1 MVLAVLAVLAVVA
14 GTALKPPVI
23 HEVFTPQPCPMHP
36 VSTLDIEG
44 CAEQSIVKTDRT
56 INADV
61 KTIFKLLAPSAR
73 AGFVAGERAWLRYR
87 KLSCEAESSKFAG
100 GTFAGV
106 VEANCAAARN
116 SAHVKDLAEIVRDLR
131 R

>member
-1 MVLAVLAVLAVVA
+1 MVLALVAVLA
-14 GTALKPPVI
+14 GSALKPPVI

-36 VSTLDIEG
+36 VSTLDLEG
-44 CAEQSIVKTDRT
+44 CAEQSILKSDRT

-61 KTIFKLLAPSAR
+61 RAIFTLLTPAAR

-87 KLSCEAESSKFAG
+87 TLSCEAEASKYAG
-100 GTFAGV
+100 GTLAGV

-116 SAHVKDLAEIVRDLR
+116 RAHVSDLTATLEQLR
-131 R
+131 TR

>member
-1 MVLAVLAVLAVVA
+1 VVIALVAVLA

-44 CAEQSIVKTDRT
+44 CAEQSILKTDRT

-61 KTIFKLLAPSAR
+61 KKIFALLAPSAR
-73 AGFVAGERAWLRYR
+73 AGFVAGERAWFRYR
-87 KLSCEAESSKFAG
+87 TLSCQADASKFAG

-116 SAHVKDLAEIVRDLR
+116 RAHVNDLAETLRDLR

>member
-1 MVLAVLAVLAVVA
+1 MVLALAAVLA

-36 VSTLDIEG
+36 VSTLDLEG
-44 CAEQSIVKTDRT
+44 CAEQSILKTDRT

-61 KTIFKLLAPSAR
+61 KAIFALLAPPAR
-73 AGFVAGERAWLRYR
+73 GGFVSGERAWLRYR
-87 KLSCEAESSKFAG
+87 TLSCQADASKYAR
-100 GTFAGV
+100 GTLAGV

-116 SAHVKDLAEIVRDLR
+116 RAHVKDLAATLTQLR
-131 R
+131 AH

>member
-1 MVLAVLAVLAVVA
+1 MVLAVVAVLA

-36 VSTLDIEG
+36 VSTLDLEG
-44 CAEQSIVKTDRT
+44 CAEQSILRTDKT

-87 KLSCEAESSKFAG
+87 MLSCDAEASKYAG
-100 GTFAGV
+100 GTLAGV
-106 VEANCAAARN
+106 VAANCAAARN
-116 SAHVKDLAEIVRDLR
+116 SAHVKDLAATLRDLR
-131 R
+131 Q

>member
-1 MVLAVLAVLAVVA
+1 MVLAVVAVLA

-36 VSTLDIEG
+36 VSTLDLEG
-44 CAEQSIVKTDRT
+44 CAEQSILRSDRT

-73 AGFVAGERAWLRYR
+73 AGFVAGERAWFRYR
-87 KLSCEAESSKFAG
+87 TLSCEAESSKYAG

-106 VEANCAAARN
+106 VAANCAAARN
-116 SAHVKDLAEIVRDLR
+116 SAHVTDLAETLRDLR

>member
-1 MVLAVLAVLAVVA
+1 MVLAVVAVLA

-36 VSTLDIEG
+36 VSTLDLEG
-44 CAEQSIVKTDRT
+44 CAEQSILKTDRT

-61 KTIFKLLAPSAR
+61 KVIFAQLAPPAR
-73 AGFVAGERAWLRYR
+73 GGFVSGERAWLRYR
-87 KLSCEAESSKFAG
+87 TLSCEAEASKYAG
-100 GTFAGV
+100 GTLAGV
-106 VEANCAAARN
+106 VAANCAAARN
-116 SAHVKDLAEIVRDLR
+116 RAHVKDLAETLKELR